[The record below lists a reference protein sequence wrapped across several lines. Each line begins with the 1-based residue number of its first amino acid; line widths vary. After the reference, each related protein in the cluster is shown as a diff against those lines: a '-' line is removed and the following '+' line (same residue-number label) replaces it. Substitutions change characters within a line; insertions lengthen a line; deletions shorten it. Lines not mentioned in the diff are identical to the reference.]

1 MLPFSIEEIVRVCY
15 SAPTKNYLSV
25 GTAFLPS
32 VDLNERM
39 PKMNTISTKRSSTIF
54 GMDSTTFHHFIAKTC
69 IFLFFFVSNSKL
81 AQLLII
87 DYAVKTNQI
96 QREFHSN
103 VAIRTFG
110 LFPASSHLRQ
120 TTNFPK
126 LSSASP
132 LLCFSALGFAFSEM
146 LLAEMLRRYLQTES
160 KGNFC
165 LITEYSHKNF
175 LQPQNTRARKQ
186 TFSNRGLL

>member
-103 VAIRTFG
+103 VAIATQK
-110 LFPASSHLRQ
+110 LFSRLSTYSKRSNLFKPSFPLRS
-120 TTNFPK
+120 
-126 LSSASP
+126 LY
-132 LLCFSALGFAFSEM
+132 LCGRKAFAF
-146 LLAEMLRRYLQTES
+146 R
-160 KGNFC
+160 
-165 LITEYSHKNF
+165 
-175 LQPQNTRARKQ
+175 
-186 TFSNRGLL
+186 